1 MPGQQSINQR
11 YKRKMEE
18 SSESNLGKDKIAA
31 ALAQAQG
38 MYGVAEKTEQGNFGA
53 KKFAPLPNLWEACI
67 PALAANEIAVVAYT
81 YWSIVSA
88 PYDDGVLPTP
98 KKDPPEE
105 PSKPI
110 GAMQIFIVVSLV
122 HSSGQTLSSEM
133 PLIPERQTNKY
144 DKRVRNEM
152 QDIAASKSFMK
163 RQLFQDLAFANI
175 AEEDHDT
182 LVRPAANGEEA
193 QQEQPEQ
200 REEPPID
207 NSKASEYAET
217 KEAFISDCTS
227 MNKKFKEA
235 GKESLFIQ
243 VVKEAGFSSLK
254 GITKVEDMEKII
266 TSLKEG
272 EEKHLTTNDE
282 KEEG

>member
-1 MPGQQSINQR
+1 MPGRQSISERHN
-11 YKRKMEE
+11 RKMEE
-18 SSESNLGKDKIAA
+18 SKESNLGKDKIAA

-38 MYGVAEKTEQGNFGA
+38 MYGVAEKTELGNFGA
-53 KKFAPLPNLWEACI
+53 KKFAPLPNIWEACI
-67 PALAANEIAVVAYT
+67 PALAANEIAVVSYT

-88 PYDDGVLPTP
+88 PYDDGVLPPP
-98 KKDPPEE
+98 KVNPPEE
-105 PSKPI
+105 PSKQV

-122 HSSGQTLSSEM
+122 HSSGQTMSSEM
-133 PLIPERQTNKY
+133 PLIPERQKNR
-144 DKRVRNEM
+144 DGKRIRSEM

-193 QQEQPEQ
+193 QQEQ
-200 REEPPID
+200 REESPVD
-207 NSKASEYAET
+207 NSKAAEYAET
-217 KEAFISDCTS
+217 KEAFISDCTA

-243 VVKEAGFSSLK
+243 VVNDAGFSSLK

-272 EEKHLTTNDE
+272 EEKHLTASEE